1 MAQDFGGRI
10 GTDWRDSQAWWPPEP
25 AARASAPNV
34 ILLVLDDVGYAQLG
48 CYGSDIETPVI
59 DSLAASGVR
68 LANFHT
74 TSLCSPTRACLLTG
88 RNHHRSGM
96 GRVADL
102 AIGYPGYW
110 GKPPRENGYLSEIL
124 RSAGYATYAIGKWHL
139 SPEDETNM
147 AASRAT
153 WPLARGFDR
162 WYGFHGGETHQFVP
176 ALYHDNHS
184 VRPPRSLEEGYHL
197 TEDLADRAIEFL
209 GDLRAVDAAR
219 PFLLYFATGAC
230 HSPHQPPRRW
240 LDHYRGRF
248 DIGWDAWR
256 EQIFA
261 RQLATGLLPASTTL
275 SARPPWVPA
284 WDSLGAR
291 DRAVAARFMEC
302 FAGFLSHTDEQV
314 GRVLDFVRERGE
326 LDNTIVCVV
335 SDNGASA
342 EGGADGSINDVRMLN
357 IDPAQPA
364 EMFARLEEI
373 GGPLTHNNYPWGWT
387 MAGNTPFRRWKRE
400 VHEGGVADPC
410 VISWPLGTVEASTIE
425 PGAIE
430 PGAIEP
436 GAIRRQ
442 FAHAIDLLPT
452 LAELAGVALPTEIDG
467 TAQTELDGSSL
478 AYLLPAAGAAAA
490 ERHVTQYFE
499 MFGSRAIYHQGWKA
513 VAFHPIGPLYD
524 DQDPNAPF
532 DADVWELYH
541 VAEDLSE
548 SRDLAGEQPELLT
561 ELIELWWAE
570 ARRNQVLPLDNR
582 VLWALVHPKP
592 DRRLPR
598 DEYEYFQGGAQV
610 PESVAVNVRNRSHE
624 LVVDV
629 TIPDPADS
637 IMAAA
642 DPAAP
647 GAAAADPTTAPGRS
661 PTDGVL
667 LALGSALG
675 GWSLHILAGHIRYV
689 HNLYGKELHVIE
701 SAETVTPGDHR
712 IEYAFA
718 KDAGPGGTG
727 VLRYDGREVGRGVIP
742 RFTPSGFNGVG
753 AGLTCGY
760 EWGPAV
766 GGGYTAPFPFSGTI
780 RRAVVRTTGPAV
792 RDPLAELEAILA
804 EQ

>member
-1 MAQDFGGRI
+1 VAQYFGGRI
-10 GTDWRDSQAWWPPEP
+10 GTDWRDSQPWWPPEP
-25 AARASAPNV
+25 TAPAGSPNV
-34 ILLVLDDVGYAQLG
+34 VMVVLDDVGYAQLG

-59 DSLAASGVR
+59 DGLAATGVR
-68 LANFHT
+68 LGNFHT

-124 RSAGYATYAIGKWHL
+124 RAAGYATYAIGKWHL

-176 ALYHDNHS
+176 ALYNDNHS
-184 VRPPRSLEEGYHL
+184 VRPPRPIDDGYHL
-197 TEDLADRAIEFL
+197 TEDLTDRAIEFL

-219 PFLLYFATGAC
+219 PFFLYFATGAC

-248 DIGWDAWR
+248 EIGWDAWR

-261 RQLATGLLPASTTL
+261 RQLAMGLLPTSTAL
-275 SARPPWVPA
+275 SPRPAWVPA
-284 WDSLGAR
+284 WDSLSEQ

-302 FAGFLSHTDEQV
+302 YAGFLSHADEQV

-326 LDNTIVCVV
+326 LGNTIVCVV

-342 EGGADGSINDVRMLN
+342 EGGAEGSINDVRMLN
-357 IDPAQPA
+357 IDPAQPD
-364 EMFARLEEI
+364 EMFARLDEI

-410 VISWPLGTVEASTIE
+410 IISWPDGRVE
-425 PGAIE
+425 GADGDAG
-430 PGAIEP
+430 PVEP
-436 GAIRRQ
+436 GAIRHQ
-442 FAHAIDLLPT
+442 FAHAIDVLPT
-452 LAELAGVALPTEIDG
+452 VLELAAVAAPG
-467 TAQTELDGSSL
+467 ELDGISQAELDGVSFG
-478 AYLLPAAGAAAA
+478 YLLPAGGAAAA
-490 ERHVTQYFE
+490 ERHDTQYFE
-499 MFGSRAIYHQGWKA
+499 MFGSRAIYHRGWKA
-513 VAFHPIGPLYD
+513 VTFHPIGPLYD
-524 DQDPNAPF
+524 DQNPNAPF
-532 DADVWELYH
+532 EADVWELYH

-548 SRDLAGEQPELLT
+548 SRDLALERPDLVA
-561 ELIELWWAE
+561 ELIELWWAQ

-582 VLWALVHPKP
+582 VLWTLVHPKP
-592 DRRLPR
+592 DRRQPR
-598 DEYEYFQGGAQV
+598 DECEYFQGGAQV

-629 TIPDPADS
+629 TIPDPS
-637 IMAAA
+637 RAAGTDTA
-642 DPAAP
+642 DPALDDTALDDT
-647 GAAAADPTTAPGRS
+647 AA
-661 PTDGVL
+661 TDGVL
-667 LALGSALG
+667 LAMGSALG

-689 HNLYGKELHVIE
+689 HNLYGKERHVIKAVE
-701 SAETVTPGDHR
+701 LITPGDHR

-718 KDAGPGGTG
+718 KDDGLGGTG
-727 VLRYDGREVGRGVIP
+727 VLRCDGHEVGRGPIP

-766 GGGYTAPFPFSGTI
+766 GGGYAAPFRFPGVI
-780 RRAVVRTTGPAV
+780 RRAVVRTTGPVV